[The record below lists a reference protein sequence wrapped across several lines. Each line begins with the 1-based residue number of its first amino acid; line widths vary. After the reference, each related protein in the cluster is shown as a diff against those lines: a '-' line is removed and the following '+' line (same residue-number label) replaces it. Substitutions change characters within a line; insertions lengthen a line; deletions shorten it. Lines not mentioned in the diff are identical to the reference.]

1 MKFLTKERA
10 TLETLLP
17 RLDAQLA
24 EISVVELEQAGSPG
38 LTLFREAGGPGLL
51 IPTEHA
57 GLGATPLEAVRVQRA
72 IGSRSPSL
80 AVATTMHHFSLA
92 SLVELSYTSSGF
104 EWMLLEGIARD
115 GRLVASGFAEGRP
128 GEGILKPT
136 MEARPCDGGFAI
148 SGSKKPCSLARSMD
162 LLTTS
167 VAVPTPSEDGTQMAV
182 AFVPST
188 ADGIEIRPFWN
199 TWALAGAESD
209 EVTLRDVIVPEDLLI
224 RTETGANGEL
234 DELQTSGFLWFE
246 LLMTAS
252 YLGAASGLVERVLTD
267 EKGQPSD
274 RVALALE
281 LESAMGAVEGV
292 CRAMMM
298 GERGGDILSQ
308 SLVVRYAT
316 QGVIARVV
324 SSAVE
329 LLGGMAFIS
338 SPEVAQLAA
347 ATQALAFHPPSR
359 SRMVEPLL
367 EVFAGEAL
375 TVA

>member
-1 MKFLTKERA
+1 MKFLLKERE
-10 TLETLLP
+10 TLEALLP
-17 RLDAQLA
+17 GLDAQLA
-24 EISVVELEQAGSPG
+24 ETSVVELEQSGSPG
-38 LTLFREAGGPGLL
+38 PALFRAAGGPALL
-51 IPTEHA
+51 IPDEHA

-115 GRLVASGFAEGRP
+115 RRLVASGFAEGRP
-128 GEGILKPT
+128 GQGILEPT

-148 SGSKKPCSLARSMD
+148 SGTKKPCSLARSMD
-162 LLTTS
+162 LLTAS
-167 VAVPTPSEDGTQMAV
+167 VSVPRLDGDGTQMAV
-182 AFVPST
+182 ALVPSN
-188 ADGIEIRPFWN
+188 ADGIELRPFWN

-209 EVTLRDVIVPEDLLI
+209 EVILRDVVVPEDLLI
-224 RTETGANGEL
+224 RTETGAAGEL

-252 YLGAASGLVERVLTD
+252 YLGAASGLVERVLGG
-267 EKGQPSD
+267 EKGHPSE
-274 RVALALE
+274 RVALVLE

-298 GERGGDILSQ
+298 SEKGGDILGQ
-308 SLVVRYAT
+308 SLAVRYAT

-324 SSAVE
+324 TSAVE

-338 SPEVAQLAA
+338 SPEVAQLAV

-359 SRMVEPLL
+359 SRMTEPLL
-367 EVFAGEAL
+367 GMFSGEPLA
-375 TVA
+375 VA